1 MAAPQRLNVLL
12 SRARNGLIILGNA
25 ETFSSSRKGG
35 EVWKPFFNQ
44 LSEAG
49 QLYDGFPVKCERH
62 PKTTALLKKIEDFE
76 MECPDG
82 GCLEPW

>member
-1 MAAPQRLNVLL
+1 M
-12 SRARNGLIILGNA
+12 
-25 ETFSSSRKGG
+25 ET
-35 EVWKPFFNQ
+35 FFNQ
-44 LSEAG
+44 LSEAR

-62 PKTTALLKKIEDFE
+62 PKTMALLKKIEDFD